1 MIIIII
7 GLTLL
12 TIVSIGYLVY
22 KRFNIK
28 EGVDEST
35 NNYNPN
41 NCGLT
46 GENKE
51 KSCMGWYAEGV
62 GGTKSNGPNACSP
75 KYLSISEPYLNGRCA
90 ADLIDMDPPDFWC
103 TPEYATDAPCW
114 WVGGVQCLAK
124 HNGSCPS
131 YAFDCS
137 GAVDTLHQIDKT
149 TPGYNDQVKVLRA
162 HKCVPAQSSWNK
174 AYNEDVE
181 AAKAAA
187 VGVAAAA
194 VVTKTQTDLD
204 NAKAAAADAVVAAES
219 DATNNTA
226 KNAVRDTQKELDEA
240 IEKHDVATNA
250 AADANEN
257 TAYYECD
264 NNNKICKKVDIPG
277 TNTYAAMDTCNS
289 SCKPPPPIT
298 TDPNVWYITDTST
311 PGLILKS
318 DCTDVNQSITS
329 VTGPERNNRWYSC
342 PEVAKPYCTQVQQN
356 NPLLKDAGTGETGR
370 CCKYININY
379 GDATTTNGNITSL
392 PALPDKHEQYFFWD
406 NATKTKWKQA
416 EYCTPSYEELTPKT
430 GLGETESGGSGTSV
444 GGGGSGTSVG
454 VESTGMRPTSGPN
467 TLYNL
472 FMDFFSQTPSDI
484 VSTLMVA
491 NEMKDNKEL
500 ENQARS
506 LDQLD
511 KIQQDLGNL
520 RNLPASTSVPKA
532 ASSQTFAYTTVPS
545 ITIPKPLNSIW
556 TLYQ

>member
-1 MIIIII
+1 
-7 GLTLL
+7 
-12 TIVSIGYLVY
+12 
-22 KRFNIK
+22 
-28 EGVDEST
+28 VD
-35 NNYNPN
+35 
-41 NCGLT
+41 
-46 GENKE
+46 
-51 KSCMGWYAEGV
+51 
-62 GGTKSNGPNACSP
+62 
-75 KYLSISEPYLNGRCA
+75 
-90 ADLIDMDPPDFWC
+90 
-103 TPEYATDAPCW
+103 
-114 WVGGVQCLAK
+114 
-124 HNGSCPS
+124 
-131 YAFDCS
+131 
-137 GAVDTLHQIDKT
+137 
-149 TPGYNDQVKVLRA
+149 
-162 HKCVPAQSSWNK
+162 
-174 AYNEDVE
+174 
-181 AAKAAA
+181 
-187 VGVAAAA
+187 
-194 VVTKTQTDLD
+194 
-204 NAKAAAADAVVAAES
+204 AKAAAATAAATAAAESDATAESDAAAES

-226 KNAVRDTQKELDEA
+226 ENAVRITQEELDEA
-240 IEKHDVATNA
+240 VKKHDAAKDA
-250 AADANEN
+250 AAEANVN

-264 NNNKICKKVDIPG
+264 NNKKICKKVDIPG

-318 DCTDVNQSITS
+318 DCTDVVQSLVDS
-329 VTGPERNNRWYSC
+329 KRNRWYSC

-370 CCKYININY
+370 CCKYINLNY
-379 GDATTTNGNITSL
+379 GDATTTNDTITSL
-392 PALPDKHEQYFFWD
+392 PALADKHEQYFFWD

-416 EYCTPSYEELTPKT
+416 EYCTTSYQQLTPKT
-430 GLGETESGGSGTSV
+430 GLRETESGGSGTSV

-467 TLYNL
+467 TLYSL